1 MDITLKLIDGPET
14 GRICTFTQPDV
25 FMIGR
30 AKEAHMCIKDDPYIS
45 RRQCL
50 IEISPPQCLITNLSE
65 KNPTLVNNETF
76 DTVTL
81 RDGDIV
87 EVGYS
92 RFQVSIADDVFSRKV
107 ICESCSREMEL
118 MPDEEEMPLCPECLY
133 QSMMKSDEIPV
144 EEMLQ
149 ITCAC
154 GRDLTLE
161 ANSDGRARELDGTVQ
176 YACDK
181 CLPFSGPEAGHN
193 FEDYRIIKK
202 LGKGGMGSVYLVF
215 HPPTCRILVLK
226 LITNLTNLPMI
237 KRFQREIYLLKRLN
251 HGNLIRYVESSLGK
265 DEPYLLMSYASEGN
279 LNRQMNKQGPF
290 SIHEAVNI
298 VTDVLDGLVYIH
310 DQGIVHRDIKPE
322 NILLHKT
329 DDTLSA
335 QITDFGIAK
344 KFTEAGG
351 TILTNSNFTMGSPF
365 FMPPEQIVNFKT
377 VREPGDVFATGV
389 TLYYM
394 ITGKLPISYPS
405 PWEARNFII
414 ENDIESRNYNTVIKK
429 MGFSGNPCLAMLI
442 QDLIPVQDRL
452 SDIPDAL
459 AKVVDKSI
467 QKDVSNRYQSASE
480 FRSDLL
486 HAIPNG

>member
-1 MDITLKLIDGPET
+1 
-14 GRICTFTQPDV
+14 
-25 FMIGR
+25 
-30 AKEAHMCIKDDPYIS
+30 
-45 RRQCL
+45 
-50 IEISPPQCLITNLSE
+50 
-65 KNPTLVNNETF
+65 
-76 DTVTL
+76 
-81 RDGDIV
+81 
-87 EVGYS
+87 
-92 RFQVSIADDVFSRKV
+92 
-107 ICESCSREMEL
+107 
-118 MPDEEEMPLCPECLY
+118 
-133 QSMMKSDEIPV
+133 
-144 EEMLQ
+144 
-149 ITCAC
+149 
-154 GRDLTLE
+154 
-161 ANSDGRARELDGTVQ
+161 
-176 YACDK
+176 
-181 CLPFSGPEAGHN
+181 
-193 FEDYRIIKK
+193 
-202 LGKGGMGSVYLVF
+202 
-215 HPPTCRILVLK
+215 
-226 LITNLTNLPMI
+226 
-237 KRFQREIYLLKRLN
+237 
-251 HGNLIRYVESSLGK
+251 
-265 DEPYLLMSYASEGN
+265 MSYASEGN